1 VAEQAEINDVN
12 VWFDR
17 QGDGP
22 PVVLLHGGL
31 TDSRDFAGNLDKL
44 GANHSL
50 FMPERR
56 GHGHTPDSDR
66 ALTIEEM
73 AADME
78 SFVETV
84 VGQAADLVGYSA
96 GAAVAVHVAVNR
108 PDLVRRLVAISGA
121 LSADGWILR
130 PVAGG
135 TPPEPLQQA
144 YGEVSPDGAEHFRIV
159 VDKVA
164 AGAEAQRFD
173 LDRLSRVQAPTLL
186 IVGDDDIVDLDHVV
200 AIYRAVPDAVL
211 WVVPNASHLLLQEHA
226 DEIPEVVNTFL
237 QANQRATL
245 MPIRR
250 SS

>member
-1 VAEQAEINDVN
+1 MAEQAEINDVN

-44 GANHSL
+44 RANHSL

-56 GHGHTPDSDR
+56 GHGHTPDSEH

-78 SFVETV
+78 RFVETV
-84 VGQAADLVGYSA
+84 VGGAADLVGYSA

-135 TPPEPLQQA
+135 APPEPLQQA
-144 YGEVSPDGAEHFRIV
+144 YSEVSPDGAEHFRIV

-164 AGAEAQRFD
+164 AAAEAQRFD
-173 LDRLSRVQAPTLL
+173 LDRLSRVKAPTLL

-200 AIYRAVPDAVL
+200 AMYRAIPDAAL
-211 WVVPNASHLLLQEHA
+211 WVVANASHLLLHEHA

-237 QANQRATL
+237 QARQRPTL